1 MYRII
6 VLVSAFVAIV
16 ILSKSVYILTQI
28 EQSVELRFGKAV
40 DQQTTPGL
48 KLKMPFV
55 DNVEFFDNRLLDLNA
70 DPKEVISSDRKRL
83 IVDAFAKYKIIDALK
98 FYQTVR
104 NERSARNK
112 LNSIIESSIRQV
124 LGGYPLSDLLQ
135 PGRRT
140 AIMDEM
146 RNIVDEKA
154 ASFGI
159 QVVDVRIMRAD
170 LPQKNSAAIYRR
182 MQTEREREAKE
193 FRAEGEEEA
202 NKIMSMADREQ
213 VEILAKAKEQ
223 SEIMRGS
230 ADAKATKI
238 FARAIARDASF
249 YDFYR
254 SLEAYKDAIANKETN
269 ILISPDN
276 KFFKYLYQK

>member
-230 ADAKATKI
+230 ADAKAIKI

>member
-1 MYRII
+1 MYKIILIIFTVVAII
-6 VLVSAFVAIV
+6 VF
-16 ILSKSVYILTQI
+16 SKSVYILDQVQ
-28 EQSVELRFGKAV
+28 QSVELRFGKAM
-40 DQQTTPGL
+40 DQETNPGL
-48 KLKMPFV
+48 KFKMPFV
-55 DNVEFFDNRLLDLNA
+55 DNVEFFDNRILDLNA

-83 IVDAFAKYKIIDALK
+83 IVDAFAKYKIINALK

-104 NERSARNK
+104 SERSARNK

-135 PGRRT
+135 PGKRT
-140 AIMDEM
+140 IIMDEM
-146 RNIVDEKA
+146 RNIVDQKA

-159 QVVDVRIMRAD
+159 KVVDVRIMRAD

-193 FRAEGEEEA
+193 FRAEGAEEA
-202 NKIMSMADREQ
+202 NKITSMADREK
-213 VEILAKAKEQ
+213 VEILSHAQ
-223 SEIMRGS
+223 RDSEIIRGK
-230 ADAKATKI
+230 ADARATKI
-238 FARAIARDASF
+238 FARAVGKSPSF

-254 SLEAYKDAIANKETN
+254 SLEAYKASIANKETN
-269 ILISPDN
+269 IIISPDN

>member
-1 MYRII
+1 MYKII
-6 VLVSAFVAIV
+6 LIIFTFVAIIV
-16 ILSKSVYILTQI
+16 FSKSVYILDQVQ
-28 EQSVELRFGKAV
+28 QSVELRFGKAM
-40 DQQTTPGL
+40 DQETNPGL
-48 KLKMPFV
+48 KFKMPFV
-55 DNVEFFDNRLLDLNA
+55 DNVEFFDNRILDLNA

-83 IVDAFAKYKIIDALK
+83 IVDAFAKYKIINALK

-104 NERSARNK
+104 SERSARNK

-135 PGRRT
+135 PGKRT
-140 AIMDEM
+140 IIMDEM
-146 RNIVDEKA
+146 RNIVDQKA

-159 QVVDVRIMRAD
+159 KVVDVRIMRAD

-193 FRAEGEEEA
+193 FRAEGAEEA
-202 NKIMSMADREQ
+202 NKITSMADREK
-213 VEILAKAKEQ
+213 VEILSHAQ
-223 SEIMRGS
+223 RDSEIIRGK
-230 ADAKATKI
+230 ADARATKI
-238 FARAIARDASF
+238 FARAVGKSPSF

-254 SLEAYKDAIANKETN
+254 SLEAYKASIANKETN
-269 ILISPDN
+269 IIISPDN

>member
-6 VLVSAFVAIV
+6 ALIFAFIALIV
-16 ILSKSVYILTQI
+16 VSKSVYILTQI

-40 DQQTTPGL
+40 DQETTPGL
-48 KLKMPFV
+48 KFKMPFV

-83 IVDAFAKYKIIDALK
+83 IVDAFAKYRIIDALK

-140 AIMDEM
+140 VIMDEM

-254 SLEAYKDAIANKETN
+254 SLEAYKGSIANKETN